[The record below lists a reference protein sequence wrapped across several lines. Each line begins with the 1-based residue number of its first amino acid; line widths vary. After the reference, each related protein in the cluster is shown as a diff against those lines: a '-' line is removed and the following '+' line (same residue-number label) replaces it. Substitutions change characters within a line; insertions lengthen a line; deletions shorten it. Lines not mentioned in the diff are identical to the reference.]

1 MADMNGDTWLEH
13 VHQDDIQDC
22 RNGYDSAFSSR
33 TAVSMRYR
41 MRRFDGVLRLFY
53 EQGFPWYDDFGVFL
67 GFAGSCRDI
76 TDEEMLGANLRAEE
90 ELRRLCFDECPWP
103 MWTCEPQTRK
113 FLSAN
118 TAALAIF
125 GCGRDE
131 LLTATES
138 DYLLNPQVTGQ
149 EAGSGMEL
157 RVVLSGGDARL
168 VEIVS
173 RTSEL
178 NGSPVEFVAARE
190 YRESDAGCCHL
201 MFQHSR
207 TLFDSV
213 NSVVL
218 QWGVDGRISY
228 VNALAE
234 AFFGWSAEE
243 AVGLNVGI
251 FVPDRDS
258 LGTDLSALVSDIAAN
273 PEKYRNQVNENVC
286 RDGRRV
292 WLAWTNTAL
301 RDRDGRVQ
309 SVLAI
314 GNDVTE
320 LRQRQ
325 VELQRANEDLR
336 AISLVT
342 VDREERMVELKR
354 EVNALAA
361 ELGRPEPY
369 PLDFMDDAGQPAQRP
384 E

>member
-1 MADMNGDTWLEH
+1 MRWYHE
-13 VHQDDIQDC
+13 Q
-22 RNGYDSAFSSR
+22 SS
-33 TAVSMRYR
+33 
-41 MRRFDGVLRLFY
+41 
-53 EQGFPWYDDFGVFL
+53 PWYDNRGAFL

-76 TDEEMLGANLRAEE
+76 TAEVEAAEKSRDEEEF
-90 ELRRLCFDECPWP
+90 RRLWFDECPWP
-103 MWTCEPQTRK
+103 MWTCESGTRR
-113 FLSAN
+113 FLSA
-118 TAALAIF
+118 TPAALALF

-131 LLTATES
+131 LLAATES
-138 DYLLNPQVTGQ
+138 DFLQNPYVSGP
-149 EAGSGMEL
+149 EAGSGPERRVLL
-157 RVVLSGGDARL
+157 RGGSARL

-173 RTSEL
+173 RTAKL
-178 NGSPVEFVAARE
+178 DGSPVEIVAARA
-190 YRESDAGCCHL
+190 YRESDADAGCCHL
-201 MFQHSR
+201 MFQQSR
-207 TLFDSV
+207 TLFDNV
-213 NSVVL
+213 NSVIL
-218 QWGVDGRISY
+218 QWNVDGRIAY
-228 VNALAE
+228 VNAFAE
-234 AFFGWSAEE
+234 AFFGWRAEE
-243 AVGLNVGI
+243 AVGLDVGI

-273 PEKYRNQVNENVC
+273 PEKYRNQLNENVC

-325 VELQRANEDLR
+325 VELQRANEELR

-342 VDREERMVELKR
+342 VDREKRMVELKR

-361 ELGRPEPY
+361 ELGRSEPY
-369 PLDFMDDAGQPAQRP
+369 PLDFVDDAGLPAQRP